1 MSNFDEDYFEI
12 APDVDLD
19 QASHVVVLG
28 LGLLFFKLIFIEG
41 ILEYS
46 YFPMLC

>member
-1 MSNFDEDYFEI
+1 MANFKEDYFES

-28 LGLLFFKLIFIEG
+28 LRLFCL
-41 ILEYS
+41 
-46 YFPMLC
+46 

>member
-1 MSNFDEDYFEI
+1 MENFDEDYFEI

-28 LGLLFFKLIFIEG
+28 LGLLFFQINFYWGDIG
-41 ILEYS
+41 V
-46 YFPMLC
+46 